1 MEQTSEDLSF
11 KVKKTVELSDE
22 EVDQLVDLIRSTINE
37 KKTRQS
43 FKDKYLLNTLGFSFH
58 ALMFKNKK
66 IVGCNTVIP
75 QEFEYFGKKYLFGQW
90 CETHIAKDFRG
101 MFSNFKKLGN
111 IFNEELLKNKIY
123 FIYGLPN
130 RALYV
135 VSKRL
140 LGMRDIG
147 KLKYYAYPLNLR
159 KFLKKYYPLNI
170 LLKYLIQIF
179 LKLRF
184 KTSDDYNFPINK
196 INNSIFKQG
205 RYFEKNTYQKEIFEN
220 IEYIYKKESSI
231 KHNNAE
237 IVWIIDVSPMNKSNL
252 EKVVNAIKISNK
264 TADLIIYIGDLK
276 SIPYNLIKI
285 PDRFIEENNIFSGKI
300 LNKELIDEKIFNNNN
315 WNVNCSNFDYK

>member
-1 MEQTSEDLSF
+1 MEQTSENLSF
-11 KVKKTVELSDE
+11 KVKKTVELSNE

-43 FKDKYLLNTLGFSFH
+43 FKDKYLFNTLGFSFH

-75 QEFEYFGKKYLFGQW
+75 QEFDYFGKKYLFGQW

-111 IFNEELLKNKIY
+111 ILNDELLKNKIC

-147 KLKYYAYPLNLR
+147 KLKYYAYPINLS
-159 KFLKKYYPLNI
+159 KFLKKYYPFNI
-170 LLKYLIQIF
+170 LLKFLIQIF

-184 KTSDDYNFPINK
+184 KKNDDYNFPINK
-196 INNSIFKQG
+196 INNPIFKQG
-205 RYFEKNTYQKEIFEN
+205 RYFEKNTYHMETFEN

-237 IVWIIDVSPMNKSNL
+237 IVWIIDVSPLNKSNL
-252 EKVVNAIKISNK
+252 EKVVNILKISNK

-285 PDRFIEENNIFSGKI
+285 PDRFIKENNIFSGKI
-300 LNKELIDEKIFNNNN
+300 LNKELIDEKIFSKNN
-315 WNVNCSNFDYK
+315 WNVNSSNFDYK

>member
-1 MEQTSEDLSF
+1 MEQIRENLSF
-11 KVKKTVELSDE
+11 KVKKTVELSNE
-22 EVDQLVDLIRSTINE
+22 EVDQLVDLVRSTMNE
-37 KKTRQS
+37 EKTRQN

-58 ALMFKNKK
+58 ALMLKNEK

-111 IFNEELLKNKIY
+111 ILNEELLKNKIC

-147 KLKYYAYPLNLR
+147 KLKYYTYPLNLK
-159 KFLKKYYPLNI
+159 KFMSKYYPFNI
-170 LLKYLIQIF
+170 FLQLLIQVF
-179 LKLRF
+179 LKLKFNHREI
-184 KTSDDYNFPINK
+184 DNFPVKK
-196 INNSIFKQG
+196 INNQIFKQG
-205 RYFEKNTYQKEIFEN
+205 RYFEKNTYQIERYKN
-220 IEYIYKKESSI
+220 IEYIYKKETSK
-231 KHNNAE
+231 KHNKAE
-237 IVWIIDVSPMNKSNL
+237 IVWIVDVSPLNKSNL
-252 EKVVNAIKISNK
+252 EKVVNAIKISNNK
-264 TADLIIYIGDLK
+264 ADLIIYIGDLV

-285 PDRFIEENNIFSGKI
+285 PDRFIDENSIFSGKI
-300 LNKELIDEKIFNNNN
+300 LNKELIDEKIFNNKN
-315 WNVNCSNFDYK
+315 WNINSSNFDYK